1 MDILA
6 FRNGFKGTRSN
17 RYKITMTSPTGVA
30 GTVPNYEIYVKS
42 LSFPGS
48 QIGMIPVAYQGRIV
62 KFSGE
67 RQFQEWQMQV
77 YDDNIASGG
86 RKFFENWLESM
97 DRAKE
102 HNTNSNNCALSWTIE
117 HLHGAALG
125 GGASSGGGG
134 TEGSK
139 KMQIFNVWPIGIS
152 PIDLSYESAD
162 SFAEYSIDIAYDYHQ
177 ML

>member
-1 MDILA
+1 MDIQA

-17 RYKITMTSPTGVA
+17 RYKITVTGPTVSPA
-30 GTVPNYEIYVKS
+30 GTVPNYELYVKS

-77 YDDNIASGG
+77 YDDNISNGG
-86 RKFFENWLESM
+86 RKFFENWLQTM
-97 DRAKE
+97 DKAKE
-102 HNTNSNNCALSWTIE
+102 HTTNSNNCATTWTIE

-125 GGASSGGGG
+125 GGAGG
-134 TEGSK
+134 EGSK

>member
-1 MDILA
+1 MDIQA

-17 RYKITMTSPTGVA
+17 RYKITMVQPANVA
-30 GTVPNYEIYVKS
+30 GTVPNYEIYAKS
-42 LSFPGS
+42 MSFPGS

-86 RKFFENWLESM
+86 RKFFENWLQSM
-97 DRAKE
+97 DKAKE
-102 HNTNSNNCALSWTIE
+102 HITNSNNCAASWTIE

-125 GGASSGGGG
+125 GAASSGTG
-134 TEGSK
+134 EGSK